1 MSEGPVLKT
10 LACSILSHLNHRG
23 VDACSQALDLRES
36 EHVVLGRLADF
47 EVQRLFDGVED
58 LVRAPEP
65 ARGGGADLDVVLASR
80 VPHEH
85 GVEGG
90 YLINSHPG
98 HANDLCHMMH
108 ARDWQPASVLSLGK
122 IKKGDN
128 LEKIFIEK
136 KF

>member
-1 MSEGPVLKT
+1 MPYFSY
-10 LACSILSHLNHRG
+10 LNHGG

-47 EVQRLFDGVED
+47 EVQRLLDGVED

-65 ARGGGADLDVVLASR
+65 ARGGGADLDVVLARR

-90 YLINSHPG
+90 HLVHSHPG
-98 HANDLCHMMH
+98 HSDEFGHVMH
-108 ARDWQPASVLSLGK
+108 RGYRQPTVLPLQHRNKK
-122 IKKGDN
+122 IQSSCIMY
-128 LEKIFIEK
+128 LHTW
-136 KF
+136 